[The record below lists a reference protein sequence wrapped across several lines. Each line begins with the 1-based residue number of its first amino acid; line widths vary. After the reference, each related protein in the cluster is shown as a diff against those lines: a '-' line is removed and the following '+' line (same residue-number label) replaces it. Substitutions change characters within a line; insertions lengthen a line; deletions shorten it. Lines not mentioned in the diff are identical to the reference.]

1 MKVKEKTNK
10 KSTIDYSIENDT
22 DEKIVFHKEPLKEKK
37 QRFLHKEKKTS
48 RDIAIHENKTIID
61 SRTKFTVLIA
71 ILLYFISFLGNNNL
85 DKLEF
90 LDLSFDFIFNF
101 MKDVASVILGMSLG
115 AMSLDFFSYVR
126 YSQERIKE
134 VMIDKKFLKSVKDEE
149 KKNMISTL
157 ESSLYFNDGEIPPDS
172 LYANI
177 REKIIPLLEEE
188 YEEEH
193 FLHIDCFIT
202 DTYIKKVCTNMIT
215 IISPKNIP
223 AYSLPFE
230 VVFKPESEVSG
241 QKALELK
248 DLIVN
253 RKSIVVSDA
262 TPKITSKG
270 NVYCFNNS
278 FELKKGKNTI
288 SYQTISYVKLNE
300 NTYSHTVSLP
310 CKHYTIEMYTDNQ
323 DYEIYGN
330 GFCIDKSKIMSK
342 HNFPYGCRL
351 DFNDWIIPGDGC
363 LFVINKK

>member
-1 MKVKEKTNK
+1 MKVQEGTDK
-10 KSTIDYSIENDT
+10 KSNVQYSIENDT
-22 DEKIVFHKEPLKEKK
+22 DENIVFLKELLKKKK
-37 QRFLHKEKKTS
+37 QRFFHKGKKAL
-48 RDIAIHENKTIID
+48 RDITIHENKTVIE
-61 SRTKFTVLIA
+61 SRTKFTILIA
-71 ILLYFISFLGNNNL
+71 ILLYFISFFGNNNL
-85 DKLEF
+85 EKIEF
-90 LDLSFDFIFNF
+90 LDLSFDFVFSL
-101 MKDVASVILGMSLG
+101 MKDVASVVLGMGLG
-115 AMSLDFFSYVR
+115 AMSLDFFSYVK

-223 AYSLPFE
+223 AYSLPFG
-230 VVFKPESEVSG
+230 VVFKPESEVPG
-241 QKALELK
+241 QKTLELK

-253 RKSIVVSDA
+253 RKSIEVSDA
-262 TPKITSKG
+262 TPKSTPKG
-270 NVYCFNNS
+270 NVYCFDNS

-300 NTYSHTVSLP
+300 NTYSHTVSRP

-330 GFCIDKSKIMSK
+330 GFCIDKGEIMSK
-342 HNFPYGCRL
+342 NDFPHGCRL